1 MAYLYGRVYASEPQ
15 TNTGIIREDTH
26 PAITTRLE
34 RCPAY
39 GNGIVDG
46 IVGISPPAADIS
58 VESALENFSTH
69 RMLSS
74 SGLVR
79 GGRRRSAPARYRSK
93 ARYEAHLAMRVSS
106 IVGWS

>member
-1 MAYLYGRVYASEPQ
+1 MKTVISRGGTDPAV
-15 TNTGIIREDTH
+15 TTG
-26 PAITTRLE
+26 LE

-46 IVGISPPAADIS
+46 VVGISPPGTVIRAG
-58 VESALENFSTH
+58 SALENFPTH

-79 GGRRRSAPARYRSK
+79 GGKKRSAPVRYRSK
-93 ARYEAHLAMRVSS
+93 ARYEAHLAIRVSF
-106 IVGWS
+106 IVG